1 MQVVPRPMLNDCS
14 LCMRL
19 RGKRPTDSEGNNI
32 NVEEDVL
39 LLPEEKYQVVP
50 WIQLKCSHYY
60 HVHCFCRL
68 NPSKYQDLYIR
79 QPGRYGIRDDTVEL
93 NYQCLDC
100 EGKQQFNCEFI
111 PSKPSGT
118 RYEPSTRNTYENSQ
132 FALDRAESLLIAY
145 KRRSKEKINI
155 MTILEQTMN
164 QRSLQADVDK
174 LPTLARTYLRL
185 LYDVHPHPPF
195 NHPYVFRQGGRI
207 IETVSYLDLLEP
219 IKVEYDMVT
228 MQTKEMNLRQLF
240 TSIEAT
246 NAQIVETMNTIVK
259 NCKDYIAGDP
269 YAMDDVCESSIVF
282 RMFKEPTDRSTPF
295 CVKNRHGET
304 KRLVTFDDFPIKENT
319 GRCSIMGG
327 KRKTKLIRKRHQTVK
342 NVFRRARTRL

>member
-19 RGKRPTDSEGNNI
+19 RGKRPTDAEGNNI
-32 NVEEDVL
+32 NVEEDAL

-68 NPSKYQDLYIR
+68 NPAKYEDLYIR
-79 QPGRYGIRDDTVEL
+79 QPGRYGIRNDTVEL

-100 EGKQQFNCEFI
+100 EGKRQFNCEFI

-132 FALDRAESLLIAY
+132 FAFDRAESLLVAY
-145 KRRSKEKINI
+145 NRRSKEKINI
-155 MTILEQTMN
+155 MTILDETTN
-164 QRSLQADVDK
+164 LRSLQADVDK
-174 LPTLARTYLRL
+174 LPTVARAYLRL

-195 NHPYVFRQGGRI
+195 DHPFVFRQGRI

-240 TSIEAT
+240 RPMKVT
-246 NAQIVETMNTIVK
+246 NRQIVAMNAIVK
-259 NCKDYIAGDP
+259 SCKDYIAGDLN
-269 YAMDDVCESSIVF
+269 AMNDIHSSILF
-282 RMFKEPTDRSTPF
+282 RMFKEPTEVSEPF
-295 CVKNRHGET
+295 CVVNRHGET
-304 KRLVTFDDFPIKENT
+304 KHLVTFDDFPIREPSS
-319 GRCSIMGG
+319 CSIMGG
-327 KRKTKLIRKRHQTVK
+327 RRKTKLIRKRHQTVK